1 MSEEIKEDKDKIHNG
16 IDFLKPDTIL
26 KPITKR
32 VVAEFK
38 KFDYLKEGTI
48 NTYKKTIIAMH
59 YYYTGVR
66 LTDNDLGCLDEP
78 LVAPRESQPLHG
90 FSHGW

>member
-38 KFDYLKEGTI
+38 KFDYLKETTI
-48 NTYKKTIIAMH
+48 TNYRANIIAMH
-59 YYYTGVR
+59 Y
-66 LTDNDLGCLDEP
+66 
-78 LVAPRESQPLHG
+78 
-90 FSHGW
+90 